1 MLGSDSGAIVV
12 IIITNERY
20 GPIRS
25 LNRLY
30 ASLLPLIGGT
40 DTRSHI
46 FNVNAAF
53 IADGFDKGLPGDL
66 SSLDIIGADVGQRE
80 GHRTICIVSIANKS
94 INRNHLD
101 ARVVRILQW
110 RDH

>member
-1 MLGSDSGAIVV
+1 MLGSDSSAIVV
-12 IIITNERY
+12 IIRANERHR
-20 GPIRS
+20 PIRS

-53 IADGFDKGLPGDL
+53 IADGFDKGLSGYL
-66 SSLDIIGADVGQRE
+66 SSLYIIGANVGQRE
-80 GHRTICIVSIANKS
+80 GHWATCIVAVANKG
-94 INRNHLD
+94 IDRNDLD
-101 ARVVRILQW
+101 ACVIRTLQW

>member
-12 IIITNERY
+12 IIITNERH

-40 DTRSHI
+40 DAWSHI
-46 FNVNAAF
+46 FNVYAAF
-53 IADGFDKGLPGDL
+53 IADGFDKGLPCDL
-66 SSLDIIGADVGQRE
+66 SPLDIIRANVGQRE
-80 GHRTICIVSIANKS
+80 GHWAMHIVAVANKS
-94 INRNHLD
+94 IDRNN
-101 ARVVRILQW
+101 
-110 RDH
+110 